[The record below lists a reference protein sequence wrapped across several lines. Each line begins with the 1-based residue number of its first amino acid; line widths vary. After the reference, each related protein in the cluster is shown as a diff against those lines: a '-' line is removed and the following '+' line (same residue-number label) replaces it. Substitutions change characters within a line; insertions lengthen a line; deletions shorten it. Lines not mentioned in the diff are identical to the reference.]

1 MDVQMPKMDGFEAT
15 REIRKRELHTGR
27 HMPIIGLTAHV
38 LDSFREECAEAG
50 MDAFLP
56 KPIEFE
62 QLLDV
67 LDQVLNV
74 DRKPEVLA
82 SIRSSYSD
90 PRNSGIGANSLS
102 LDARPSSFQKVAA
115 RIFAS
120 SHSEQWSTYQTSS
133 SKRLFQ
139 STALRP

>member
-1 MDVQMPKMDGFEAT
+1 VETFGVRSLKIKSFPASNVLNCEGSV
-15 REIRKRELHTGR
+15 RKRELHTGR
-27 HMPIIGLTAHV
+27 HMPIIALTAHA

-56 KPIEFE
+56 KPIQFD

-82 SIRSSYSD
+82 SIR
-90 PRNSGIGANSLS
+90 R
-102 LDARPSSFQKVAA
+102 
-115 RIFAS
+115 
-120 SHSEQWSTYQTSS
+120 
-133 SKRLFQ
+133 
-139 STALRP
+139 